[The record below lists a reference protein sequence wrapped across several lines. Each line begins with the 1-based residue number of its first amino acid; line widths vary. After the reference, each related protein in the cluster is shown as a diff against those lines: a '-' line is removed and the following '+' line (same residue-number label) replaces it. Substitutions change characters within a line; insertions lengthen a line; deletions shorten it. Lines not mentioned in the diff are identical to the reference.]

1 MSVFLKLCLVVGLT
15 SSWWR
20 RLVFFGYFTPKG
32 FLFLYKTSFHR
43 SSPLASVTW
52 FSTHEKP
59 PRMLKDQGKSST
71 WEHAQSISC
80 GVGCHLLLQGIFPIQ
95 GSNPCLL
102 HLLHWQA
109 DSLPLSHQI
118 FYLLILHQHSLSK
131 SGMKCS
137 FLGSCSCL
145 FTEILVSIRFPGD
158 SSPYTCEN
166 HRLIRFGAWGFVCL
180 DARGPKRGVVFC
192 LRLDFGFG
200 FCAWKRERHSKFS
213 YMKRR
218 IMSLVTGNSGT
229 IHECCFIWMTILFF
243 WKGTFL

>member
-1 MSVFLKLCLVVGLT
+1 MSDSLQHIYIYVYCCC
-15 SSWWR
+15 
-20 RLVFFGYFTPKG
+20 
-32 FLFLYKTSFHR
+32 
-43 SSPLASVTW
+43 SVT
-52 FSTHEKP
+52 
-59 PRMLKDQGKSST
+59 KSYPT
-71 WEHAQSISC
+71 
-80 GVGCHLLLQGIFPIQ
+80 LLQPYELQSARPLHPWNFPGKNTGVSCHFLLQ
-95 GSNPCLL
+95 RLFPTQALNP
-102 HLLHWQA
+102 W
-109 DSLPLSHQI
+109 LSHQI
-118 FYLLILHQHSLSK
+118 FYLLTLQQHSLSK

-145 FTEILVSIRFPGD
+145 FTEILVSICFPGD